1 MSVILPLSEQ
11 YRQRLRQASWRM
23 QYRAKTRLY
32 HENLSLN
39 EQIDPFSVKSD
50 EMNTIITQQWIDSLP
65 WEKARTIM
73 TCLYIEGQSEQELA
87 AKLHISQQAV
97 NRWKHK
103 SIQYLSQTYNS

>member
-65 WEKARTIM
+65 WEKARHNR
-73 TCLYIEGQSEQELA
+73 TCLFPWKAIDPLLCNNGIHFIGFYG
-87 AKLHISQQAV
+87 KRV
-97 NRWKHK
+97 NLL
-103 SIQYLSQTYNS
+103 I

>member
-1 MSVILPLSEQ
+1 MSVILTLSEQ

-39 EQIDPFSVKSD
+39 EQIHPVSVKFD
-50 EMNTIITQQWIDSLP
+50 DMNTVIVQQWIDSLP
-65 WEKARTIM
+65 WEKARYIM
-73 TCLYIEGQSEQELA
+73 TYLYMEGQSEQELA

-97 NRWKHK
+97 NRWKRK
-103 SIQYLSQTYNS
+103 SIQFLSQTSNL